1 MAKTHFKFCHRL
13 RVRWAETDPQG
24 IVFNGHY
31 LTYCDVAITEY
42 WRAIGYPYPSTIERL
57 GVDLF
62 VVKSTLE
69 YRSPARYD
77 DEIDVYVRTGRI
89 GNSSMQMLVKM
100 YRGEEHLVSGEIIYV
115 SANAETRKPQT
126 VPEELRKAIGALEDS
141 PAHP

>member
-1 MAKTHFKFCHRL
+1 
-13 RVRWAETDPQG
+13 
-24 IVFNGHY
+24 
-31 LTYCDVAITEY
+31 
-42 WRAIGYPYPSTIERL
+42 L

-77 DEIDVYVRTGRI
+77 NEIDVYVRTGRI

-100 YRGEEHLVSGEIIYV
+100 YRGEEPLVSGEIIYV
-115 SANAETRKPQT
+115 KANDATRNPQS
-126 VPEELRKAIGALEDS
+126 VPEELRKAIGALEGS